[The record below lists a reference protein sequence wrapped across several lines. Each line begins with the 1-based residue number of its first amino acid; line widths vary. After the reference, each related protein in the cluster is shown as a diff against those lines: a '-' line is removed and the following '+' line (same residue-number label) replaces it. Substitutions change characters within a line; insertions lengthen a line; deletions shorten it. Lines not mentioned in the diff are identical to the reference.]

1 MPETTIERIRAREIL
16 DSRGDPTIAVDVF
29 LEGGARG
36 TAMVPSGAS
45 TGAHEAVELRDGNKK
60 RYRGKGV
67 QVAVGNVDDVIAP
80 ELIGEEASDQSG
92 IDRMLRDLDGT
103 PNKAKLGANATL
115 GVSLACARAA
125 SAAVGLPLY
134 RYLGGPLA
142 RTLPVP
148 LMNVLNGGKHALDSA
163 DMQEYMLAPVG
174 MTSFREALRAGAEI
188 FHALRSILH
197 DKGMSTGVGDE
208 GGYAPSG
215 LTDNEQPIK
224 LILEAVEK
232 AGYRP
237 GEDVAIALDPAA
249 TELFR
254 YAANR
259 EERDAGGG
267 WRAVSAK
274 SRRNEAGEP
283 VYRGIQPGYE
293 LQREGRMLTSDE
305 MIDLYEGW
313 LSKYPLVSVE
323 DGLAEDDWDG
333 WKAITERL
341 GDRLQLV
348 GDDLFVTNVE
358 RIRRGVSEGCANAVL
373 IKLNQIGTLSET
385 IEAVEFAHRSGYAA
399 VISHR
404 SGETEDT
411 TIADLCVALNTG
423 QIKTGSLSRSE
434 RVAKYNRLMEI
445 ELELG
450 DAARYPGK
458 DAFPRS
464 SRGG

>member
-1 MPETTIERIRAREIL
+1 MTDTTIERIRAREIL
-16 DSRGDPTIAVDVF
+16 DSRGDPTVAVDVF

-45 TGAHEAVELRDGNKK
+45 TGAHEAVEIRDGDAK
-60 RYRGKGV
+60 RYRGRGV
-67 QVAVGNVDDVIAP
+67 QIAVGNVDDIIAP
-80 ELIGEEASDQSG
+80 ELIGEDVSDQSG
-92 IDRMLRDLDGT
+92 IDRMLRELDGT
-103 PNKAKLGANATL
+103 PDKSKLGANALL
-115 GVSLACARAA
+115 GVSLGCARAA

-148 LMNVLNGGKHALDSA
+148 QMNVLNGGKHALDSA
-163 DMQEYMLAPVG
+163 DMQEYMLVPVG
-174 MTSFREALRAGAEI
+174 MRSFREALRAGAEV
-188 FHALRSILH
+188 FHALGALLH
-197 DKGMSTGVGDE
+197 DRGMSTGVGDE

-215 LTDNEQPIK
+215 LHDNEEPIR
-224 LILEAVEK
+224 LMIEAIER

-237 GEDVAIALDPAA
+237 GEDLAIALDPAA
-249 TELFR
+249 TELYR
-254 YAANR
+254 P
-259 EERDAGGG
+259 AGGPFKSDGSGG
-267 WRAVSAK
+267 WK
-274 SRRNEAGEP
+274 SVGSDGA
-283 VYRGIQPGYE
+283 YE
-293 LQREGRMLTSDE
+293 LARETRTLTADE
-305 MIDLYEGW
+305 MIDLYAGW
-313 LSKYPLVSVE
+313 RDRYPLVSIE
-323 DGLAEDDWDG
+323 DGLAEDDWAG
-333 WKAITERL
+333 WTRLTERL

-358 RIRRGVSEGCANAVL
+358 RIRTGVAAGCANAVL

-385 IEAVEFAHRSGYAA
+385 IEAVEYAHRSGYAA

-445 ELELG
+445 EIELG
-450 DAARYPGK
+450 DAARFPGR

-464 SRGG
+464 AGG

>member
-1 MPETTIERIRAREIL
+1 VPDTTIERIRAREIL
-16 DSRGDPTIAVDVF
+16 DSRGDPTVAVDVF

-45 TGAHEAVELRDGNKK
+45 TGAHEAVEIRDGDAK
-60 RYRGKGV
+60 RYRGRGV
-67 QVAVGNVDDVIAP
+67 QIAVGNVDDIIAP
-80 ELIGEEASDQSG
+80 ELIGEDVSDQSG
-92 IDRMLRDLDGT
+92 IDRMLRELDGT
-103 PNKAKLGANATL
+103 PDKSKLGANALL
-115 GVSLACARAA
+115 GVSLGCARAA

-148 LMNVLNGGKHALDSA
+148 QMNVLNGGKHALDSA
-163 DMQEYMLAPVG
+163 DMQEYMLVPVG
-174 MTSFREALRAGAEI
+174 MRSFREALRAGAEV
-188 FHALRSILH
+188 FHALGALLH
-197 DKGMSTGVGDE
+197 DRGMSTGVGDE

-215 LTDNEQPIK
+215 LHDNEEPIR
-224 LILEAVEK
+224 LMIEAIER

-237 GEDVAIALDPAA
+237 GEDLAIALDPAA
-249 TELFR
+249 TELYR
-254 YAANR
+254 P
-259 EERDAGGG
+259 AGGPFKSDGSGG
-267 WRAVSAK
+267 WK
-274 SRRNEAGEP
+274 SVGSDGA
-283 VYRGIQPGYE
+283 YE
-293 LQREGRMLTSDE
+293 LARETRTLTADE
-305 MIDLYEGW
+305 MIDLYAGW
-313 LSKYPLVSVE
+313 RDRYPLVSIE
-323 DGLAEDDWDG
+323 DGLAEDDWAG
-333 WKAITERL
+333 WTRLTERL

-358 RIRRGVSEGCANAVL
+358 RIRTGVAAGCANAVL

-385 IEAVEFAHRSGYAA
+385 IEAVEYAHRSGYAA

-445 ELELG
+445 EIELG
-450 DAARYPGK
+450 DAARFPGR

-464 SRGG
+464 AGG

>member
-1 MPETTIERIRAREIL
+1 MTDTTIERVRAREIL
-16 DSRGDPTIAVDVF
+16 DSRGDPTVAVDVF
-29 LEGGARG
+29 LENGARG

-45 TGAHEAVELRDGNKK
+45 TGAHEAVELRDGDPK

-67 QVAVGNVDDVIAP
+67 LIAVGNVDDIIAP

-92 IDRMLRDLDGT
+92 IDRMLRELDGT
-103 PNKAKLGANATL
+103 PDKSKLGANATL

-163 DMQEYMLAPVG
+163 DLQEYMLAPVG
-174 MTSFREALRAGAEI
+174 MSSFSEALRAGAEV
-188 FHALRSILH
+188 FHALKGILH
-197 DKGMSTGVGDE
+197 GRGTSTGVGDE

-215 LTDNEQPIK
+215 LADNEEPIR
-224 LILEAVEK
+224 LMLEAIEK

-237 GEDVAIALDPAA
+237 GEDIALALDPAA
-249 TELFR
+249 TELWSGGA
-254 YAANR
+254 YALAR
-259 EERDAGGG
+259 ESRSLTSAEMIEMYAG
-267 WRAVSAK
+267 WRDRYPIVS
-274 SRRNEAGEP
+274 
-283 VYRGIQPGYE
+283 I
-293 LQREGRMLTSDE
+293 
-305 MIDLYEGW
+305 
-313 LSKYPLVSVE
+313 E

-333 WKAITERL
+333 WAQLTKHLGERV
-341 GDRLQLV
+341 QLV

-358 RIRRGVSEGCANAVL
+358 RIRRGVAEGCANAVL

-385 IEAVEFAHRSGYAA
+385 IEAVEYAHRSGYAA

-404 SGETEDT
+404 SGETGDT

-464 SRGG
+464 ARG

>member
-1 MPETTIERIRAREIL
+1 MSDTTIERVRAREIL
-16 DSRGDPTIAVDVF
+16 DSRGDPTVAVDVF
-29 LEGGARG
+29 LENGARG

-45 TGAHEAVELRDGNKK
+45 TGAHEAVELRDGDPK

-67 QVAVGNVDDVIAP
+67 QIAVGNVDDIIAP

-92 IDRMLRDLDGT
+92 IDRMLRELDGT
-103 PNKAKLGANATL
+103 PDKSKLGANATL

-163 DMQEYMLAPVG
+163 DLQEYMLAPVG
-174 MTSFREALRAGAEI
+174 MSSFSEALRAGAEV
-188 FHALRSILH
+188 FHALKGILH
-197 DKGMSTGVGDE
+197 GRGTSTGVGDE

-215 LTDNEQPIK
+215 LADNEEPIR
-224 LILEAVEK
+224 LMLEAIEK

-237 GEDVAIALDPAA
+237 GEDIALALDPAA
-249 TELFR
+249 TELWSGDA
-254 YAANR
+254 YALA
-259 EERDAGGG
+259 
-267 WRAVSAK
+267 
-274 SRRNEAGEP
+274 
-283 VYRGIQPGYE
+283 
-293 LQREGRMLTSDE
+293 REGRSLTSAE
-305 MIDLYEGW
+305 MIEMYAGW
-313 LSKYPLVSVE
+313 RERYPIVSIE

-333 WKAITERL
+333 WAALTKQLGERV
-341 GDRLQLV
+341 QLV

-358 RIRRGVSEGCANAVL
+358 RIRRGVAEGCANAVL

-385 IEAVEFAHRSGYAA
+385 IEAVEYAHRSGYTA

-464 SRGG
+464 ARG

>member
-1 MPETTIERIRAREIL
+1 MPGTTIERIRAREIL
-16 DSRGDPTIAVDVF
+16 DSRGDPTIAVDIF
-29 LEGGARG
+29 LEDGARG

-45 TGAHEAVELRDGNKK
+45 TGKHEAVELRDGDQK

-80 ELIGEEASDQSG
+80 ELIGEDASDQSG
-92 IDRMLRDLDGT
+92 IDRILRDLDGT
-103 PNKAKLGANATL
+103 PNKSKLGANAML

-148 LMNVLNGGKHALDSA
+148 LMNVLNGGRHALDSA
-163 DMQEYMLAPVG
+163 DLQEYMLAPVG
-174 MTSFREALRAGAEI
+174 MTSFREALRAGAEV
-188 FHALRSILH
+188 FHALKSILH
-197 DKGMSTGVGDE
+197 GRGMSTGVGDE

-215 LTDNEQPIK
+215 LVDNEQPIT
-224 LILEAVEK
+224 LILEAIEK

-237 GEDVAIALDPAA
+237 GDDIAIALDPAA
-249 TELFR
+249 TEL
-254 YAANR
+254 YDGT
-259 EERDAGGG
+259 DAGTYFL
-267 WRAVSAK
+267 A
-274 SRRNEAGEP
+274 
-283 VYRGIQPGYE
+283 
-293 LQREGRMLTSDE
+293 REKRSLTADE
-305 MIDLYEGW
+305 MIDMYEGW
-313 LSKYPLVSVE
+313 REKYPLVSVE
-323 DGLAEDDWDG
+323 DGLAEDDWAG
-333 WKAITERL
+333 WARLTERL
-341 GDRLQLV
+341 GDRMQLV

-358 RIRRGVSEGCANAVL
+358 RIRRGVASGCANAVL

-385 IEAVEFAHRSGYAA
+385 IEAVEYAHRSGYAA

-450 DAARYPGK
+450 DAARYPGR

-464 SRGG
+464 ARG

>member
-1 MPETTIERIRAREIL
+1 MPETIIERIRAREIL
-16 DSRGDPTIAVDVF
+16 DSRGDPTIAVDIF
-29 LEGGARG
+29 LEDGARG

-45 TGAHEAVELRDGNKK
+45 TGKHEAVELRDGNKK

-80 ELIGEEASDQSG
+80 ELIGEDASDQSG

-103 PNKAKLGANATL
+103 PNKSKLGANAML

-125 SAAVGLPLY
+125 SASVGLPLY

-148 LMNVLNGGKHALDSA
+148 LMNVLNGGRHALDSA
-163 DMQEYMLAPVG
+163 DLQEYMLAPVG

-188 FHALRSILH
+188 FHALKDVLH
-197 DKGMSTGVGDE
+197 KRGMSTGVGDE

-215 LTDNEQPIK
+215 LVDNEEPIK
-224 LILEAVEK
+224 LILEAIEK

-237 GEDVAIALDPAA
+237 GEDIAIALDPAA
-249 TELFR
+249 TELWS
-254 YAANR
+254 
-259 EERDAGGG
+259 D
-267 WRAVSAK
+267 
-274 SRRNEAGEP
+274 P
-283 VYRGIQPGYE
+283 VYK
-293 LQREGRMLTSDE
+293 LAREKRSLTADE
-305 MIDLYEGW
+305 MIDMYAGW
-313 LSKYPLVSVE
+313 GEKYPLVSVE
-323 DGLAEDDWDG
+323 DGLAEDDWNG
-333 WKAITERL
+333 WARLTERL
-341 GDRLQLV
+341 GDRMQLV

-358 RIRRGVSEGCANAVL
+358 RIRRGVASGCANAVL

-385 IEAVEFAHRSGYAA
+385 IEAVEYAHRSGYAA

-464 SRGG
+464 ARGS